1 MSVSAHTLWIGP
13 LARMMSPQASDDDFV
28 MWCDAMGFASLNP
41 SYRTLQL
48 LAFCLSS
55 PVGWVER
62 SEAHHMR

>member
-1 MSVSAHTLWIGP
+1 
-13 LARMMSPQASDDDFV
+13 MSPQASDDDFV